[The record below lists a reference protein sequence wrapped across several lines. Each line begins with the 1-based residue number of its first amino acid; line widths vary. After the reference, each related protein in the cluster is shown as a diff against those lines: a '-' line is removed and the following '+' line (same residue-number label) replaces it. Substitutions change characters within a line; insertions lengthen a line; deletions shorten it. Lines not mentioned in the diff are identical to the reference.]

1 MDFHEE
7 TLTKHEL
14 LLQHI
19 EGLKI
24 GSKISVRK
32 LAKEMQV
39 SEGTAYR
46 AVKEAENIGY
56 VLTKDR
62 IGTIRVDKA
71 SRRHLSEH
79 LTFEEVVKIVGG
91 HVLGGSKGLV
101 KPLHKYVIGAME
113 LEDMLGYIDAG
124 SLLIVGNRQSA
135 HRLALQQGA
144 GVLIT
149 GGFEASR
156 EVKLIADALDLPIIS
171 CKHDTFTVASLI
183 NRAIYDRLIKKKIML
198 IEDIVELGKKV
209 NALKSH
215 STIRDFQELRERT
228 GQSRFPVVDEWNHV
242 IGMITY
248 KDISVLEP
256 DHVIDKHYTRNPITV
271 TMSTSLATAA
281 HMMAWEGIEVLPIVD
296 RNRKLLSTATRKQ
309 VLQAMRDSQKLPQ
322 LGETFDDL
330 IWSHFEEERDE
341 QNKLYFRGQVTP
353 QMSSHLGSLS
363 KGVFT
368 TIVTQAV
375 YRFIR
380 DERNIDHVVENM
392 TFYFLRP
399 VQIEKEMTVRVEM
412 IEASRRF
419 CKVDVVVT
427 CDDQIVCKSMITAQA
442 FGEA

>member
-1 MDFHEE
+1 MDIHEE

-19 EGLKI
+19 EGLKV

-215 STIRDFQELRERT
+215 STIGDFQELRERT

-248 KDISVLEP
+248 KDISGLQQ

-271 TMSTSLATAA
+271 TMSTSLASAA

-309 VLQAMRDSQKLPQ
+309 VLQAMRDAQKLPQ

-380 DERNIDHVVENM
+380 DERHTDHDVENM

-419 CKVDVVVT
+419 CKVDVVVK
-427 CDDQIVCKSMITAQA
+427 CDDQIVCKVMITAQA

>member
-1 MDFHEE
+1 VDFHEE

-19 EGLKI
+19 EGLKV

-91 HVLGGSKGLV
+91 HVLGGSKGLI

-215 STIRDFQELRERT
+215 STIGDFQELRERT

-248 KDISVLEP
+248 KDISGLQP

-271 TMSTSLATAA
+271 TMSTSLASAA

-309 VLQAMRDSQKLPQ
+309 VLQAMRDAQKLPQ

-380 DERNIDHVVENM
+380 DERHTDHDVENM

-419 CKVDVVVT
+419 CKVDVVVK
-427 CDDQIVCKSMITAQA
+427 CDDQIVCKVMITAQA